1 MTIEE
6 LYDLE
11 LKYQEFY
18 NRTKDYTRNDF
29 VLELIKKDDE
39 KQELIDYLQEQIKRC
54 EKKYK
59 NT

>member
-1 MTIEE
+1 MTIKE